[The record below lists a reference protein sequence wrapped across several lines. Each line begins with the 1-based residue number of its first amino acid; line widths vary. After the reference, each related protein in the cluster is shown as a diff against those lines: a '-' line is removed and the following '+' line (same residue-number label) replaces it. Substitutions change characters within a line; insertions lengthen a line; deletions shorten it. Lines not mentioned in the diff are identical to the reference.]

1 MRNTENT
8 ESAAIELSH
17 GAGGRAT
24 GRLVREIF
32 LKHLGNPE
40 LARLNDGAI
49 VALSGELAFSTDAFV
64 VEPLEFPGGDI
75 GKLAVCGTVN
85 DVAMCGA
92 VPRFLSA
99 AFILEEGLPLSLLER
114 LVASM
119 AAQARTAGVAVV
131 TGDTKVVPRG
141 RGDGV
146 YIATSGVGVRLPGVE
161 VSCERASPS
170 DRILVSG
177 PVGDHGATIMAVR
190 AGIDLTGSL
199 HSDCASVAQLTLA
212 LLTRFHQIHCLRDP
226 TRGGLAAVL
235 NEFATASK
243 VGIWVDERSV
253 PIAPDTRAA
262 CELLGL
268 DPLHL
273 ACEGRFVAVLPKEMA
288 REALSLLRSLPGG
301 ESAAD
306 IGEVRP
312 TPPGQVVL
320 TTSIGGTRLL
330 DQPEGEP
337 IPRIC

>member
-1 MRNTENT
+1 MIPNEPL
-8 ESAAIELSH
+8 ESAVVERAH

-24 GRLVREIF
+24 GRLIRDLF

-49 VALSGELAFSTDAFV
+49 IALSGDLAFSTDAFV

-75 GKLAVCGTVN
+75 GTLAVCGTVN
-85 DVAMCGA
+85 DIAMCGA
-92 VPRFLSA
+92 LPRFLSA

-114 LVASM
+114 LVTSM
-119 AAQARTAGVAVV
+119 AAESRKAGVAIV
-131 TGDTKVVPRG
+131 TGDTKVLPRG

-146 YIATSGVGVRLPGVE
+146 FIATSGVGVRLPGVE
-161 VSCERASPS
+161 VSGDRARPG

-190 AGIDLTGSL
+190 AGINLTGSL
-199 HSDCASVAQLTLA
+199 RSDCASVAKLTLD
-212 LLTRFHQIHCLRDP
+212 LLTRFPAVHCLRDP

-235 NEFATASK
+235 NEFAAASG
-243 VGIWVDERSV
+243 VGIWVDERAV
-253 PIAPDTRAA
+253 PIAPDTRVA

-273 ACEGRFVAVLPKEMA
+273 ACEGRFVAVVPQELA
-288 REALSLLRSLPGG
+288 VHALALLRSLPGG
-301 ESAAD
+301 EGAAD
-306 IGEVRP
+306 IGDVRP
-312 TPPGQVVL
+312 EPSGQVIL
-320 TTSIGGTRLL
+320 ITTIGGSRLL

-337 IPRIC
+337 LPRIC